1 MYLSLRKAIIFFVT
15 AWVAATG
22 FAQESD
28 TDFLS
33 TPKFVEGKHYARI
46 PIRVETQDPNSIE
59 VAEIFSYGC
68 IHCFRFDPLI
78 SAWAAKDR
86 DGVDFRR
93 VPAVFGASWAPL
105 AELYYAAEILGVLE
119 KIHEPVFRALHIDRL
134 DLRDRAAVRRIFK
147 SEAGVDPQKF
157 DSVVKSFSVR
167 SRVQQGDGL
176 VRMYR
181 VEGVPSMIVDGIYR
195 VDAKMAGSNEL
206 MLAVVDFLIEKIR
219 LTNRKG

>member
-1 MYLSLRKAIIFFVT
+1 MGS
-15 AWVAATG
+15 
-22 FAQESD
+22 EMC
-28 TDFLS
+28 
-33 TPKFVEGKHYARI
+33 
-46 PIRVETQDPNSIE
+46 IRD
-59 VAEIFSYGC
+59 
-68 IHCFRFDPLI
+68 
-78 SAWAAKDR
+78 
-86 DGVDFRR
+86 
-93 VPAVFGASWAPL
+93 
-105 AELYYAAEILGVLE
+105 
-119 KIHEPVFRALHIDRL
+119 
-134 DLRDRAAVRRIFK
+134 

-219 LTNRKG
+219 LTKRKG